1 VSCKVEITRDKKRTP
16 VNKMIAS
23 EEKNIFEPHPSDTIN
38 SSLTLLSIIAE
49 SFAPVLKARAS
60 LTVKGGGAKP
70 STVFTLT

>member
-1 VSCKVEITRDKKRTP
+1 MIESGRKIFSSLTP
-16 VNKMIAS
+16 HAV
-23 EEKNIFEPHPSDTIN
+23 D

-60 LTVKGGGAKP
+60 LTVKGGAAEP